1 MVFSSLHQTKP
12 FKRYFFLGCHGLTL
26 IELIASVTIIG
37 ILAVGALPLT
47 KVVVK
52 RQKEIDLRR
61 TLRKIRTAV
70 DRFKEY
76 TDAGMIKSEYGTEG
90 YPPDLETL
98 VQGVPQN
105 NAIDKRI
112 RFLRRIPIDP
122 MNGTKDW
129 GLRSSQ
135 DSWDATSTNGENIF
149 DVYSKSNGIALDGS
163 KYSEW

>member
-1 MVFSSLHQTKP
+1 MFSRNLHQTKISGNDV
-12 FKRYFFLGCHGLTL
+12 FVDCQGLTL

-52 RQKEIDLRR
+52 RQKEIELRR
-61 TLRKIRTAV
+61 VLRDIRTAV
-70 DRFKEY
+70 DRYKEFS
-76 TDAGMIKSEYGTEG
+76 DGGMIKSEYGTEG

-98 VQGVPQN
+98 VKGVPQL
-105 NAIDKRI
+105 NAIDKTI

-135 DSWDATSTNGENIF
+135 DNWDSTSTSGENVF
-149 DVYSKSNGIALDGS
+149 DVYSRSSGVALDGS

>member
-61 TLRKIRTAV
+61 ALRKIRTAV

-76 TDAGMIKSEYGTEG
+76 TDAGM
-90 YPPDLETL
+90 
-98 VQGVPQN
+98 
-105 NAIDKRI
+105 
-112 RFLRRIPIDP
+112 
-122 MNGTKDW
+122 
-129 GLRSSQ
+129 
-135 DSWDATSTNGENIF
+135 
-149 DVYSKSNGIALDGS
+149 
-163 KYSEW
+163 